1 MDGNM
6 RKIVSSLTGLLL
18 TANSV
23 LAADNSSGGSGLTSH
38 LGPVSGLAG
47 DTLSFIFWAAV
58 LSFVIGLLAS
68 WIVGNIS
75 YASGKA
81 QEALKARNNKTAI
94 IIEAFIVTFS
104 LIVFF
109 GYFLPYLKTTL
120 GIN

>member
-1 MDGNM
+1 M